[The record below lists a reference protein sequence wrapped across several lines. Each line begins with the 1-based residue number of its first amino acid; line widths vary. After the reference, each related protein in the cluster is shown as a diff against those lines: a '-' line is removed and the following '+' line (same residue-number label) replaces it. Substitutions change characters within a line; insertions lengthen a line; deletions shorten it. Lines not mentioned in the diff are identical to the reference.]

1 VGFALLVEPSPAS
14 AQFGAL
20 EALAKNVTDVSFN
33 GGVGGLLPS
42 SSLMCSGRRTFSFGV
57 ELLFQIASVERPLP
71 GAPPQQPTDSVRI
84 TWSRMEVVRSN
95 EGVDTTYFYDVEETR
110 PRPPPTR
117 TIWTVEMGIGYG
129 QLSGFDLADR
139 SLQLRGSVR
148 TLPAASV
155 YASYEP
161 WSTYFGVRTGFMK
174 TKGLQVIELDT
185 GDTFS
190 GESEAFLAAALL
202 GYAWSIGDFW
212 AFTETA
218 YTVRYFPS
226 VEWRGGALP
235 SGVPTDLQLSGWSV
249 SAGIQFSIR

>member
-1 VGFALLVEPSPAS
+1 
-14 AQFGAL
+14 
-20 EALAKNVTDVSFN
+20 
-33 GGVGGLLPS
+33 
-42 SSLMCSGRRTFSFGV
+42 MCSGRRTFSFGV
-57 ELLFQIASVERPLP
+57 ELLFEIASVERP
-71 GAPPQQPTDSVRI
+71 QPDARDTVPADSARI
-84 TWSRMEVVRSN
+84 TWSRMEVVRSR
-95 EGVDTTYFYDVEETR
+95 EGVDTIYFYDVEEIA
-110 PRPPPTR
+110 PRPPTK

-129 QLSGFDLADR
+129 QISGFDLADP

-148 TLPAASV
+148 NLPAASV

-174 TKGLQVIELDT
+174 TKGLQVFELDT
-185 GDTFS
+185 GDSFS

-226 VEWRGGALP
+226 VEWKGGALP
-235 SGVPTDLQLSGWSV
+235 AGVPTDLQLSGWSV
-249 SAGIQFSIR
+249 SAGIQFPIR